1 LDDELIQLIKEELN
15 IKNVEF
21 AKGEDELSVKLDTK
35 ITPQLKAEGEAREL
49 VRQIQEL
56 RKKKDCQL
64 DEEIKV
70 TLPKLP
76 KEKRLVDYIKQKT
89 LAKEILAGKKLEIGR
104 VR

>member
-1 LDDELIQLIKEELN
+1 LIQLIKEELN
-15 IKNVEF
+15 VKEVSFTKGKEELVVE
-21 AKGEDELSVKLDTK
+21 LDTK

-49 VRQIQEL
+49 IRQIQEL
-56 RKKKDCQL
+56 RKKKDCRL

-76 KEKRLVDYIKQKT
+76 KEKKLIDYIKQKT

-104 VR
+104 AK